1 MTTRE
6 RERQVKN
13 TCVSRTCACQDI
25 ERWEAEAAELLACV
39 SAANH
44 ALLEARQENA
54 MVSKDKDAL
63 LLQVARLAQE
73 KDSILREKDSI
84 LRGNHFFSKVLYTVT

>member
-1 MTTRE
+1 
-6 RERQVKN
+6 
-13 TCVSRTCACQDI
+13 
-25 ERWEAEAAELLACV
+25 
-39 SAANH
+39 
-44 ALLEARQENA
+44 

-84 LRGNHFFSKVLYTVT
+84 LRGNHFF